1 MFTPTEKQTAYL
13 YAKDKRLNFLSGSVR
28 SGKTYI
34 SVLKFLLWVASMP
47 KDYEFI
53 MCGKTIGS
61 LQRNCFNYIYQFI
74 GEENFQC
81 SKTSKHATVFGRTV
95 WLEGATDERAEGKIR
110 GMTLGGAYCDEITLY
125 PESFVVMLLT
135 RLSLPGAKLF
145 ATCNPDNPMHFIK
158 TKYIDRANELD
169 CAVWNFLLTDNTHL
183 PKEYLDNLTKEFKG
197 VFYNR
202 FVLGEWCKADGLVYP
217 MFDNV
222 VPTEDRYYEEYCVS
236 MDYGIQ
242 NPTAMLLWGLC
253 NGVWYLMD
261 EYYHSGR
268 ETQEQKTDQQYY
280 NELERLCGDL
290 EINRVYID
298 PSAASFIT
306 LVRQRGRFH
315 VTGARNEVIEGIQHT
330 ASVIAEKRILIND
343 CCRNTIREFAL
354 YSWDSKADE
363 DTVIKENDHCLAGDT
378 IVHTLFGK
386 RRIKDLVGKRG
397 WVWSYDEKRKRRV
410 LRRFRDVRKTGSN
423 REMVR
428 ITLNNGKT
436 VDCTSDH
443 LILTKRGWV
452 EAGKLNATDYV
463 VDIMDGLR
471 YNYDTNN
478 RRKRRYH
485 NGNTV
490 F

>member
-1 MFTPTEKQTAYL
+1 MFTPTEKQTKYL
-13 YAKDKRLNFLSGSVR
+13 YAQDKRLNFLSGSVR

-158 TKYIDRANELD
+158 TKYIDRADELD

-183 PKEYLDNLTKEFKG
+183 PKEYLDNLRKEFKG

-217 MFDNV
+217 MFDADRQLV
-222 VPTEDRYYEEYCVS
+222 RTEERNYEEYCVS

-242 NPTAMLLWGLC
+242 NPTAMLLWGLY
-253 NGVWYLMD
+253 NGVWYLID

-268 ETQEQKTDQQYY
+268 DSQEQKTDQQYY
-280 NELERLCGDL
+280 NELERLCGDRR
-290 EINRVYID
+290 ISRVYID

-306 LVRQRGRFH
+306 LVRQRGRFT
-315 VTGARNEVIEGIQHT
+315 VQGANNAVIEGIRHT
-330 ASVIAEKRILIND
+330 ASVLDEGRILIND
-343 CCRNTIREFAL
+343 CCQNTIREFAL

-410 LRRFRDVRKTGSN
+410 LRPFFSVRRTQTAAQIYK
-423 REMVR
+423 VVCA
-428 ITLNNGKT
+428 NGKVIRCTGDHKILT
-436 VDCTSDH
+436 VD
-443 LILTKRGWV
+443 GWKQAKDLAADD
-452 EAGKLNATDYV
+452 EI
-463 VDIMDGLR
+463 VDIFG
-471 YNYDTNN
+471 
-478 RRKRRYH
+478 
-485 NGNTV
+485 
-490 F
+490 